1 MRKSSFSGL
10 MPPAVLLLMIAIGLG
25 VAFSA
30 PVPAESPSAGPRLTV
45 TITNTQDVATPAP
58 FQQNITFDPALYS
71 QYEAPN
77 LGNIRFMM
85 NGTLLHAWLEGYSGE
100 PSGGSANEATK
111 ATVWVNLP
119 NGIPARSSVTITMVF
134 ESTSTNFDGV
144 YWGEAPQLSPT
155 YGEYDNGQYVF
166 NFYYNF
172 AGTSLPSGLTEV
184 VMSSPTGATGSYA
197 VDNGIT
203 INSTGATSFW
213 QGNYMITLVY
223 LNKPV
228 TLPEVFQVVAY
239 SLTGKSLTTWSQAGL
254 LYQNQITAK
263 SAENGEVDFQIT
275 SGAGYNFNWQSGT
288 SYVAPSDGWTS
299 WLKIG
304 YPAVLSLEALS
315 PSAIGAFYANH
326 TTSLELMHEVGPF
339 VAPTNATTKGYIGLY
354 AASLGSGTVSAKFGV
369 FLGRAAPPNGVM
381 PAVKVGELLTLHT
394 VTVQE
399 SGLPVGTSWSLIL
412 NGIKMTTSST
422 QVQVYEF
429 PGTYSYS
436 VIAPTGYSASPQS
449 GSITVSNESI
459 TLPIAFS
466 VLKYPVTFEETGLPP
481 GTSWS
486 VTLNGATIAG
496 QRFFITSNVTAPT
509 ANLSVPLGSYTYT
522 ITLPSGYRTTNST
535 GVLKVTGS
543 KLLSIHASTVTPVL
557 EYVAIIVIIVIVALG
572 LYLALARSK
581 KQPSGKG
588 PSSKRRGAGVQ
599 SKFFSFLQRI
609 VSIRFAGARHE
620 LFSRPLRK
628 NLGSKS

>member
-1 MRKSSFSGL
+1 MRSFFENEEEFILGFDAACSFAL
-10 MPPAVLLLMIAIGLG
+10 NDAIGLG

-213 QGNYMITLVY
+213 KGNYMITLVY
-223 LNKPV
+223 CK
-228 TLPEVFQVVAY
+228 
-239 SLTGKSLTTWSQAGL
+239 
-254 LYQNQITAK
+254 
-263 SAENGEVDFQIT
+263 
-275 SGAGYNFNWQSGT
+275 
-288 SYVAPSDGWTS
+288 
-299 WLKIG
+299 
-304 YPAVLSLEALS
+304 
-315 PSAIGAFYANH
+315 
-326 TTSLELMHEVGPF
+326 
-339 VAPTNATTKGYIGLY
+339 
-354 AASLGSGTVSAKFGV
+354 
-369 FLGRAAPPNGVM
+369 
-381 PAVKVGELLTLHT
+381 
-394 VTVQE
+394 
-399 SGLPVGTSWSLIL
+399 
-412 NGIKMTTSST
+412 
-422 QVQVYEF
+422 
-429 PGTYSYS
+429 
-436 VIAPTGYSASPQS
+436 
-449 GSITVSNESI
+449 
-459 TLPIAFS
+459 
-466 VLKYPVTFEETGLPP
+466 
-481 GTSWS
+481 
-486 VTLNGATIAG
+486 
-496 QRFFITSNVTAPT
+496 
-509 ANLSVPLGSYTYT
+509 
-522 ITLPSGYRTTNST
+522 
-535 GVLKVTGS
+535 
-543 KLLSIHASTVTPVL
+543 
-557 EYVAIIVIIVIVALG
+557 
-572 LYLALARSK
+572 
-581 KQPSGKG
+581 
-588 PSSKRRGAGVQ
+588 
-599 SKFFSFLQRI
+599 
-609 VSIRFAGARHE
+609 
-620 LFSRPLRK
+620 
-628 NLGSKS
+628 